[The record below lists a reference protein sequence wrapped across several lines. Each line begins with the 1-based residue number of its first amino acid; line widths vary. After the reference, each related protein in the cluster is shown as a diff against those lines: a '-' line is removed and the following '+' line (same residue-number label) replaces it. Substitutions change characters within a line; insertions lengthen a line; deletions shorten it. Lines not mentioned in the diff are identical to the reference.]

1 MLRVDHYLYL
11 PGCCGFCRSVN
22 LPTIDT
28 GIDLDHPNSPD
39 DDNPS
44 ANRRFYVC
52 ADCCIELAR
61 MVVDSRS
68 LELITSGSNQALS
81 GMITEL
87 SESNIK
93 LSGRIDELETALRIM
108 NTIPKAPVDEAPP
121 AKKNFKVVSPKDV
134 EL

>member
-1 MLRVDHYLYL
+1 
-11 PGCCGFCRSVN
+11 
-22 LPTIDT
+22 
-28 GIDLDHPNSPD
+28 
-39 DDNPS
+39 
-44 ANRRFYVC
+44 
-52 ADCCIELAR
+52 

-108 NTIPKAPVDEAPP
+108 NTIPKAPIEEAPP